1 MSISFPEDNLINFP
15 DAIDEIRVF
24 LDLTAEELPYAEQY
38 ETLMKSGNQL
48 GATQL
53 LANRP
58 NLNNMLVMA
67 KDFNK
72 MYQMIR
78 AVERFVKYEFEENV
92 MGVRMWKGEWNQFTT
107 YPMFSFVVYNN
118 LWYATYVQGT
128 PRGTLPTNTN
138 YWYPCTLKGETGVG
152 MGLTPKGYWKTS
164 VNYVLNNMVAHNNIW
179 WQCNTA
185 NTNSEPNLVNP
196 NWTKQ
201 LELTSDANLIS
212 DEQTGS
218 HYTIVVKMVFHI

>member
-72 MYQMIR
+72 MYQ
-78 AVERFVKYEFEENV
+78 
-92 MGVRMWKGEWNQFTT
+92 
-107 YPMFSFVVYNN
+107 
-118 LWYATYVQGT
+118 
-128 PRGTLPTNTN
+128 
-138 YWYPCTLKGETGVG
+138 
-152 MGLTPKGYWKTS
+152 
-164 VNYVLNNMVAHNNIW
+164 
-179 WQCNTA
+179 
-185 NTNSEPNLVNP
+185 
-196 NWTKQ
+196 
-201 LELTSDANLIS
+201 
-212 DEQTGS
+212 
-218 HYTIVVKMVFHI
+218 